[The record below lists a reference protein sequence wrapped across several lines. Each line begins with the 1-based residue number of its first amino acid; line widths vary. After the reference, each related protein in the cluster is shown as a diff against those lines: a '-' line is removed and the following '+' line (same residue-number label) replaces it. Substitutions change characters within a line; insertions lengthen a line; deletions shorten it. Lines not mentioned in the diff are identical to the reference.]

1 MLTSE
6 WTYMRNDWQN
16 EIFEQMMFNRGL
28 VVWVA
33 ICWKKKKQQNAMGG
47 NEK

>member
-1 MLTSE
+1 
-6 WTYMRNDWQN
+6 
-16 EIFEQMMFNRGL
+16 MMFNRGL

-33 ICWKKKKQQNAMGG
+33 ICWKKKKKQQKAMGG